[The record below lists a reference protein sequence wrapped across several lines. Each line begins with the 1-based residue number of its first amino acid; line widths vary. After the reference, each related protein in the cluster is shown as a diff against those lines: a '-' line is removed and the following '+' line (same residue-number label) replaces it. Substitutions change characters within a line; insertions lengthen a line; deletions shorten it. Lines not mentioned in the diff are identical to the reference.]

1 MVKRAAA
8 NIGTSAATVAATTKG
23 TGLLSKL
30 GMPTFDALAS
40 KILGPIG
47 KAASYVLGIF
57 AKLAPS
63 FSMFGSLISKGI
75 GLALKGILG
84 PVGLVL
90 TGAELLKYGLKAL
103 NYVLENF
110 KWSYIIDGFKEI
122 FKTLWN
128 GITSVAKGVV
138 NLGASI
144 GQEAYKAGGNIAA
157 NLTFKNETARGR
169 ELDKKLAEAVAKSEA
184 WVRQQKAT
192 NERLQKAQDGYA
204 KALTEASQAVQPLH
218 NNIVALRKENQ
229 ETWKF
234 EHLSDEGKL
243 KSIGEKRS
251 GLATFNASY
260 EGMME
265 QFDRDIE
272 IIKERAQKERSKFGI
287 SDEELKKSIDVGLKI
302 NISKLYDN
310 LQEEITAINKKREEA
325 LAVFAKQ
332 HGIDK
337 DKLFD
342 TYKSNEDTDF
352 VWRRQEEELRNAI
365 TQHKQSVADFQFQ
378 KDMNTLTSH
387 PERIAAIT
395 EQWKRMTE
403 AAEGFAKTDPAKQLE
418 HLKQAYSFE
427 QMAKSEN
434 ERQWNLKQSV
444 ADFQFSR
451 DMKDIKTKPEQMKR
465 IAEEFDRLMKLV
477 DVAASDDAKLQLL
490 QKADNLAEQN
500 RAIEAATLPPQART
514 TQSAQAAITRDST
527 AARELENRVFAQYQK
542 EEVIETKKSNEMLKQ
557 VNTGIDQVAKNVK
570 DAKNPVEFKI
580 NVALVN

>member
-1 MVKRAAA
+1 LVKRAAA

>member
-1 MVKRAAA
+1 
-8 NIGTSAATVAATTKG
+8 
-23 TGLLSKL
+23 
-30 GMPTFDALAS
+30 MPTFDALAS